1 MWLQAATPFRQ
12 PLGPQRW
19 VNVCRST
26 SGNVGTRVILPS
38 SALRGGRWIS
48 NTGSTSNDED
58 SSSHPSHTPSGVKS
72 TLPSSSQPINLHHAF
87 EKLQR
92 EQKDNINDGDR
103 GYLAFTKASLFKLTL
118 PLYPPDSSDSPT
130 SPTSKASSAYSKS
143 VLIKSTSDAQDHN
156 AESDDDT
163 GPISAEPWESRVDKG
178 AKISQVESTDNT
190 QHVKRRGKSGSTKE
204 DVANLHGPEQ
214 GEPAD
219 DEGMEFDAKA
229 PAKSVVFL
237 LHSGQPL
244 SYIASL
250 IQAER
255 PGLTANDS
263 PDSKHKSLSQG
274 TELYDPTITFH
285 TRVGDGKRWSSA
297 TGIGDFLRDAARIGS
312 FVVKVGKEREIRVSV
327 PSFED
332 RTRFLRGSLYGKT
345 AQIARMAKLKGECD
359 TLAHHGTRRFA
370 VAGAGILGVW
380 WVFVTYATF
389 FTSLGWDVME
399 PATYLVGLGTL
410 MAGYSWFLVHN
421 REVSYRTV
429 LNETTTKRQ
438 QRLYNEKGF
447 NVERFQELIDE
458 AKQLRKAIKLVAEDY
473 DLEWDQGDT
482 ESGKQHKKAL
492 DVVRKAEAREESA
505 STSKKKDKENEEE
518 DEEDEGDE
526 DGEHVKDEDGDGR
539 PDGQQQTGYKT
550 GGKGKVTV

>member
-1 MWLQAATPFRQ
+1 MWSQAVTPLRR
-12 PLGPQRW
+12 PLGPQQL

-26 SGNVGTRVILPS
+26 KARAIVPPS
-38 SALRGGRWIS
+38 TSIGSRWIS
-48 NTGSTSNDED
+48 TTGSTSNGEG
-58 SSSHPSHTPSGVKS
+58 SGSSHPSHVSSGVKS

-87 EKLQR
+87 ERLQR
-92 EQKDNINDGDR
+92 ETKDNINDGDR

-118 PLYPPDSSDSPT
+118 PLYPPDSSNSPT

-143 VLIKSTSDAQDHN
+143 ILIKETTDQQEHN
-156 AESDDDT
+156 AESDNDT

-178 AKISQVESTDNT
+178 ANISQVESTDNS

-255 PGLTANDS
+255 PGLSAADS

-274 TELYDPTITFH
+274 TETFDPTITFH

-312 FVVKVGKEREIRVSV
+312 FVVKVGKDREIRVSV

-332 RTRFLRGSLYGKT
+332 RTRFLRGSLYNKT
-345 AQIARMAKLKGECD
+345 SQIGRMAKLKAECD

-370 VAGAGILGVW
+370 VAGAGILGIW

-482 ESGKQHKKAL
+482 QNGKQHKKAL

-505 STSKKKDKENEEE
+505 SSTKKKDKDKEE
-518 DEEDEGDE
+518 DEDEHEHEED
-526 DGEHVKDEDGDGR
+526 EHVKDEDGDGK
-539 PDGQQQTGYKT
+539 PDGQQQTGFKT